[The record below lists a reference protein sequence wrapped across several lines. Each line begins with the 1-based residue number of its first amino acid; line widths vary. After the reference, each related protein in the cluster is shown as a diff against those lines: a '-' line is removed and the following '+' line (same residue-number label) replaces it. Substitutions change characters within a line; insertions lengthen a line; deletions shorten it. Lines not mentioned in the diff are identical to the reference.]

1 MDLEGPGR
9 IWGGSGRESGRICEE
24 SEGIWRDLDGSG
36 KNLEGIL
43 DGSGMDLEECG
54 RISEDLGGNL
64 G

>member
-9 IWGGSGRESGRICEE
+9 IWGGSGRESGRICAE

-43 DGSGMDLEECG
+43 DGSGMDLEGCG
-54 RISEDLGGNL
+54 RIGEDLGGNL